1 MDSVCFVSNTAWSVF
16 NFRLDVVRYLLR
28 KGYRVLVF
36 AAPDGFETAL
46 EKEGCAFIPLA
57 FDNRSLSILADVKL
71 YRQLKRLYRQ
81 HQPGVIFHYVVKPN
95 VYGTLAAAA
104 LAIPSI
110 AVVTGLGYSFSK
122 RGWLYRLTKLL
133 YAYALKRSR
142 EVWFLNN
149 EDAQFFIA
157 HKLVDVN
164 RTRIIHGEGIHTGYF
179 QLPATAQQGP
189 VFCFL
194 MSARLLRSKGIVLFA
209 EAARML
215 RRKQYAARFVLIGS
229 PEETHP
235 DALDPA
241 LLRGWQQE
249 GLIDYQ
255 GFVADVRPALS
266 AANCFVFPSYYN
278 EGVPRSLMEAAS
290 MQVPIITTFNRG
302 CREVVVDGQTGFLCR
317 PKDAVDLAGK
327 MEMMINLPVET
338 RKAMGA
344 AGRELVTAKFD
355 VQEVAERYE
364 RTIQSALAKNLP
376 AADITR

>member
-16 NFRLDVVRYLLR
+16 NFRIEVIRYLLQ

-36 AAPDGFETAL
+36 AAPDGFETIL
-46 EKEGCAFIPLA
+46 EKEGCVFIPLA
-57 FDNRSLSILADVKL
+57 FDNRSLSILADLKL

-81 HQPGVIFHYVVKPN
+81 HQPGVIFHFVVKPN
-95 VYGTLAAAA
+95 VYGTLAAGA

-122 RGWLYRLTKLL
+122 RNWLYRLTKLL
-133 YAYALKRSR
+133 YAYALKRAR

-157 HKLVDVN
+157 QKLVAIA
-164 RTRIIHGEGIHTGYF
+164 RTRVMHGEGINTDYF
-179 QLPATAQQGP
+179 QPQPAPQPGST
-189 VFCFL
+189 FCFL

-215 RRKQYAARFVLIGS
+215 RRKQYAARFVIIGS

-235 DALDPA
+235 DALDPE
-241 LLRGWQQE
+241 LLNEWQTE

-290 MQVPIITTFNRG
+290 MQVPVITTVNRG
-302 CREVVVDGQTGFLCR
+302 CREVVVDGKTGFLCQ
-317 PKDAVDLAGK
+317 PQDAFDLADK
-327 MEMMINLPVET
+327 MEIMINLPAET
-338 RKAMGA
+338 RRAMGV
-344 AGRELVTAKFD
+344 AGRELVIGKF
-355 VQEVAERYE
+355 EVKQVAALYE
-364 RTIQSALAKNLP
+364 RTIESALSTSRLP
-376 AADITR
+376 